1 MKISS
6 RNIVEGKII
15 RLIHGGVHTEV
26 TLELPGGQQLVSMT
40 TRASA
45 QRLGLTEGG
54 PVRAVIKASNV
65 ILENE

>member
-6 RNIVEGKII
+6 RNVLEGTII
-15 RLIHGGVHTEV
+15 QLVHGGVHTEV
-26 TLELPGGQQLVSMT
+26 TFELPGGQRIVSMI

-45 QRLGLTEGG
+45 QRLGLSEGG

-65 ILENE
+65 VLEDE